1 MKIVRYGSFETNSS
15 STHAIVIPKKVSED
29 SYDLYDSLDHDYAF
43 GREECRLCE
52 HWDEKLAY
60 AYMLLTTNCDWSQ
73 NDNGWKPNNTT
84 TKEDIDM
91 FKKRITAMWEVVES
105 KLQREYNPTPQDVF
119 NYIDRDGT
127 DGNLTGDDSFI
138 VLKKRWGNY
147 VDHANDLDHT
157 DIIERLKTDDEFV
170 KRFIFSRESYI
181 TVGGDEYR
189 GYNIKT
195 IGFEYD
201 YESGDHRMNEKGEL
215 PPKEWLD
222 ERGCI
227 KEEYWDRYWNEYTL
241 ETGEF
246 WAKLREYEKENDVFL
261 KGN

>member
-1 MKIVRYGSFETNSS
+1 MKTIRYGSFETNSS
-15 STHAIVIPKKVSED
+15 STHAIVIPHKVSED

-105 KLQREYNPTPQDVF
+105 KLQRKYDPTPQDVF

-127 DGNLTGDDSFI
+127 DGNLTGDDSFM
-138 VLKKRWGNY
+138 VLKERWGNY
-147 VDHANDLDHT
+147 VDHANNLDHT

-201 YESGDHRMNEKGEL
+201 YSGHYCVNSKGER
-215 PPKEWLD
+215 PPKEWFD
-222 ERGCI
+222 EDGRI
-227 KEEYWDRYWNEYTL
+227 KDEYWDKYYEEYNIDA
-241 ETGEF
+241 GGF
-246 WAKLREYEKENDVFL
+246 WDKLREYEKNNDVYL